1 MRLVLVR
8 SCGLCVE
15 KKIEEED
22 FFLNL
27 LFFSIIF
34 FIIINEKNDEAGG
47 GAAKKNNNNI
57 QGNDGRQEKWRVDI
71 PLGSRLIKVLTKM
84 A

>member
-1 MRLVLVR
+1 MRLVILVR

-47 GAAKKNNNNI
+47 GAAKKNNNI

>member
-1 MRLVLVR
+1 MRR
-8 SCGLCVE
+8 
-15 KKIEEED
+15 
-22 FFLNL
+22 
-27 LFFSIIF
+27 
-34 FIIINEKNDEAGG
+34 GG
-47 GAAKKNNNNI
+47 GAAKKNNNI

>member
-15 KKIEEED
+15 KKIEED
-22 FFLNL
+22 FFLN

-34 FIIINEKNDEAGG
+34 FIINEKNDEAGG
-47 GAAKKNNNNI
+47 GAAKKNNNI

>member
-15 KKIEEED
+15 KKIEED
-22 FFLNL
+22 FFLNLL

-34 FIIINEKNDEAGG
+34 FIINEKNDEAGG
-47 GAAKKNNNNI
+47 GAAKKNNNI

>member
-27 LFFSIIF
+27 LFFSIF
-34 FIIINEKNDEAGG
+34 FFIINEKNDEAGG
-47 GAAKKNNNNI
+47 GAAKKNNNI